1 MQEEKDKKIS
11 INPRNLDN
19 EKSSI
24 LMVDNSIVDEARE
37 RFNLLKIK
45 LKDNIKEDISNKIET
60 MYILKEIKEK
70 EYYKLDGYKSFAEF
84 SKVYNL
90 AKSQAYNYL
99 KIASAIQD
107 GLLEE
112 EFLIEN
118 GFNQTLNFIKT
129 KEGKTI
135 KKSKQNPIKPLRFQL
150 KSQEAYDFYKRS
162 SKFTSF
168 LLEDMFCN
176 DKKFLEDKLLKYKNT
191 KI

>member
-1 MQEEKDKKIS
+1 MQEEKDRKIS

-24 LMVDNSIVDEARE
+24 LIVDDSIVDEAKE

-60 MYILKEIKEK
+60 MYILQEIKEK
-70 EYYKLDGYKSFAEF
+70 EYYKLDGYKSFTDF
-84 SKVYNL
+84 SKVYSL

-107 GLLEE
+107 GILEE
-112 EFLIEN
+112 RFLLEN
-118 GFNQTLNFIKT
+118 GFNQTLNFIKI
-129 KEGKTI
+129 KESEKFKKSGKT
-135 KKSKQNPIKPLRFQL
+135 PLKPLRFQL

-168 LLEDMFCN
+168 ILEDMFQN